1 MTVVHKT
8 LRIGVD
14 VGGTNTCVLSH
25 SPTREKLKNSDAVIL
40 DLSPGATTPVLASH
54 KATTTPDVTL
64 GIQNAVRATLE
75 KAKVDISKIQA
86 IAIGTTS
93 FVNSLIERNA
103 EKLERVAVIRLC
115 GPYSR
120 LSPPFAGFPYE
131 LRHVLEGPAF
141 LVEGGIQV
149 DGKEISQVGPVL
161 ASY

>member
-1 MTVVHKT
+1 
-8 LRIGVD
+8 
-14 VGGTNTCVLSH
+14 
-25 SPTREKLKNSDAVIL
+25 
-40 DLSPGATTPVLASH
+40 
-54 KATTTPDVTL
+54 VTL
-64 GIQNAVRATLE
+64 GIQNAVAATLE
-75 KAKVDISKIQA
+75 KAKVDKSRIQA

-131 LRHVLEGPAF
+131 LRAVLEGPAF

-149 DGKEISQVGPVL
+149 DGKEISQVSPVSL
-161 ASY
+161 ALIQRRADFRSTRTR